1 MALGNDG
8 IRPDALELRIR
19 FICGAIVGSIA
30 GARWAG
36 IRSSGVALA
45 LWVVVGGLTGGALA
59 RNFGDRFWMAF
70 RRTWP
75 F

>member
-19 FICGAIVGSIA
+19 FICGAIAGSLC
-30 GARWAG
+30 GAWWAG
-36 IRSSGVALA
+36 YRSSGWALA
-45 LWVVVGGLTGGALA
+45 LYAVVGVLIGGALA
-59 RNFGDRFWMAF
+59 RYFGDRFWASF

>member
-19 FICGAIVGSIA
+19 FACGAIAGSLA
-30 GARWAG
+30 GAWWAG
-36 IRSSGVALA
+36 HRSSGGVLA
-45 LWVVVGGLTGGALA
+45 LFVAVGGLIGGALA
-59 RNFGDRFWMAF
+59 RYFGDRFWASF
-70 RRTWP
+70 RRKWP